1 MDNRSIDITSEG
13 DAHLGLALQLAWPG
27 AAGGKATHYKAVGL
41 VEKVDYYGTP
51 TSHHATTS
59 HELDSGTPTLILF
72 WHDAP
77 GLLPLP
83 YALEIGE
90 AIPFVCGWLKKA
102 QRGPEPDHDG
112 DNGEGWRVFTGVWGG
127 IAGYHYSIVAVQPAW
142 AMYGK

>member
-13 DAHLGLALQLAWPG
+13 EAHLGLALQLAWPG

-41 VEKVDYYGTP
+41 VEKVAYYGAP

-72 WHDAP
+72 WHEER
-77 GLLPLP
+77 GSLPLP
-83 YALEIGE
+83 YALEIDE

-112 DNGEGWRVFTGVWGG
+112 DNGDGWRVFTGAWGSV
-127 IAGYHYSIVAVQPAW
+127 AGHHYSIVAVQPAW